1 MPDAMSSSSL
11 SSSSVAVNPSCSL
24 FAGTARICSS
34 SEEAM
39 HDVFSP
45 VYQPT
50 LICDNDLI
58 VGSEFDL
65 RSGSCSSDLM
75 LCTEIGARQHRNRQP
90 LGTEDDALQE
100 TNENETMRER
110 VADGRDPW
118 VADGEKQST
127 TKKRSSEEFQLC
139 LSLQSDDLGGDET
152 SVQSMRGDEGSAGLG
167 GGGTDVAAAGTYKRI
182 PDSVW
187 TEFTEAFRAIES
199 AVIEGL
205 RCSISVHHSEFTF
218 DRPHP
223 TPAGG
228 DSSAKVTRHQ
238 IIVAPKPEQFALSGR
253 RHGAPIDLSTFI
265 HEPNEVRI
273 KTEPPEAATT
283 VLPLPDE
290 NSYFSFESSYPL
302 QTYKVE
308 DEATIDERPSCVFW
322 PPCQSHHQFRH
333 LKRTVTAST
342 NVPVGSSSS
351 ASRLFTRDSTTVTT
365 RFQAGRQYFHVS
377 PSLPTEYFSSTY
389 ANKSP
394 CRYSKVEAFRAEVRI
409 N

>member
-1 MPDAMSSSSL
+1 MHHAMSSSSSL
-11 SSSSVAVNPSCSL
+11 AVNPPF
-24 FAGTARICSS
+24 FAGSVRIC
-34 SEEAM
+34 EDPM
-39 HDVFSP
+39 DVFSP

-58 VGSEFDL
+58 VGGSEFDF
-65 RSGSCSSDLM
+65 RSNDLM
-75 LCTEIGARQHRNRQP
+75 LCTEFGAKQQRHQRQQLN
-90 LGTEDDALQE
+90 TEDGGQDANEDE
-100 TNENETMRER
+100 TTPEK
-110 VADGRDPW
+110 VADGKDPW
-118 VADGEKQST
+118 TDGEKQSNA
-127 TKKRSSEEFQLC
+127 KKRSSEEFQLC
-139 LSLQSDDLGGDET
+139 LSLQPEDLGGET
-152 SVQSMRGDEGSAGLG
+152 SVQGIRGDEGAGGLG
-167 GGGTDVAAAGTYKRI
+167 GGTDAGTHKRI

-205 RCSISVHHSEFTF
+205 RCSISVHHSEFTI

-223 TPAGG
+223 TPAGV

-238 IIVAPKPEQFALSGR
+238 IIVAPKPEQFDLSG
-253 RHGAPIDLSTFI
+253 RHGAPIDLSTSL
-265 HEPNEVRI
+265 HEPNDVHI
-273 KTEPPEAATT
+273 KTEPSETATT
-283 VLPLPDE
+283 VLPLSDE
-290 NSYFSFESSYPL
+290 NRCFSFESSHPL

-308 DEATIDERPSCVFW
+308 DEATFDERPSCVFW

-342 NVPVGSSSS
+342 NVPAGSSA
-351 ASRLFTRDSTTVTT
+351 ASRLFARDSTTVTT

-394 CRYSKVEAFRAEVRI
+394 CRYSKVEAFRTEVRPCQVI
-409 N
+409 AFYFRIRNCNRRP